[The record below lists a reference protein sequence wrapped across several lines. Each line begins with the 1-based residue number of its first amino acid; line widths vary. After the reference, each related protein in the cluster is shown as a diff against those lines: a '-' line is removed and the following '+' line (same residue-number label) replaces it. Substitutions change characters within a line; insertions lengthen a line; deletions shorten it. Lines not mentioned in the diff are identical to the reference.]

1 MTLTNG
7 KTYCA
12 HRQEESVVKMAILP
26 KAICRVNA
34 IPIKIPVAPF
44 TELEQIILRF
54 VWSHKQPQIAKA
66 LLSEKKKLEVLCS
79 LTSNYNSKLWSSKQ
93 YSIHTK
99 TDVQINGTE

>member
-1 MTLTNG
+1 M
-7 KTYCA
+7 
-12 HRQEESVVKMAILP
+12 VKMARLS
-26 KAICRVNA
+26 KAIYRVNA

-54 VWSHKQPQIAKA
+54 VWNHKQPQIAKA

-79 LTSNYNSKLWSSKQ
+79 LTSNCNSKLRSSKQ